1 MSRPCTICSL
11 PDQRRRKL
19 ERALMTQNN
28 TQVSLASG
36 HSRFA
41 LGRHRKHMSAAIA
54 AAYSVSPPEE
64 REKAL
69 VSYGTDL
76 QAEVRALIDEANS
89 LRATAVRERDIRTAL
104 KGIDTA
110 LKALEMFAKLSGQ
123 LQGPQHNHLH
133 VHAEVPS
140 REEAIE
146 AARDCLEVFAP
157 HLLAAGV
164 ARTPPNNPLRLQLL
178 LPGWELRR
186 EHVDDCAAGPAAGRS
201 TSQTS
206 PAPSAR
212 CRF

>member
-1 MSRPCTICSL
+1 M
-11 PDQRRRKL
+11 
-19 ERALMTQNN
+19 LMTQNN
-28 TQVSLASG
+28 TQVSLTSG

-54 AAYSVSPPEE
+54 AAYSVAPPEE

-69 VSYGTDL
+69 VSYGSDL

-89 LRATAVRERDIRTAL
+89 LRATAVRKRDIRTAL

-133 VHAEVPS
+133 VHAKVPS

-157 HLLAAGV
+157 HLLAAGAV
-164 ARTPPNNPLRLQLL
+164 PVPN
-178 LPGWELRR
+178 PGACPDAVQDACE
-186 EHVDDCAAGPAAGRS
+186 
-201 TSQTS
+201 QTERIYS
-206 PAPSAR
+206 EDEKI
-212 CRF
+212 